1 MSNWPPDWLRAY
13 PSSVQD
19 TLDAALSGSLD
30 PPIVLTRLFLQLGD
44 ADAIS
49 SLLSRA
55 ESERRA
61 AADAEG
67 GDRFEA
73 IRDLLSG
80 HPTAFGKMRDV
91 LATLHGE
98 HSHKSVDIASVA
110 AAFDA
115 AVELSPTASVALYS
129 LGEVRLLASATL
141 EIVLLLKERKLI
153 SGKARVFEIGC
164 GIGRFAQA
172 LADEVRSFT
181 GTDLSKNMIRVARE
195 GCADLPN
202 VTFSVTS
209 GRDLRDHPDGSFD
222 LVLAVDSFPY
232 IVATQPGLAELHIA
246 ESARVLAPGGSLAI
260 FNFSYEEDFGA
271 SRDRLR
277 RISGEVG
284 FNLVAAEPTP
294 LRSWDGSLFHLRKQS
309 SLSQD
314 RGCRT
319 GLSR

>member
-1 MSNWPPDWLRAY
+1 M
-13 PSSVQD
+13 
-19 TLDAALSGSLD
+19 DAALSGSLD